1 MLNKFIINCVVT
13 KPFEIKDSNDIKYV
27 RIPVESVRDYKSK
40 NGKYLKDYM
49 YITAFGKNATSAFE
63 NFKPGSS
70 IIAEGYITTSSFTKD
85 NVKHNTLQLVASNIH
100 DTSTAST
107 DTGRTNKVG
116 SDSNIQQ
123 SFDDDDLPF

>member
-85 NVKHNTLQLVASNIH
+85 NVKYNTLI
-100 DTSTAST
+100 
-107 DTGRTNKVG
+107 R
-116 SDSNIQQ
+116 
-123 SFDDDDLPF
+123 